1 MKDSIWL
8 ADPEE
13 HDFPAAQDYLDLLF
27 EQAQVTDIVNRLQRE
42 KTIFKK
48 AKDILRASQLP
59 LLPKDNIHVKA
70 NLQKVDK
77 GKKMSPVLLVRGE
90 PLIIADGYHRMCA
103 VYYLSEDLDIPCRI
117 TDR

>member
-8 ADPEE
+8 ADPED

-27 EQAQVTDIVNRLQRE
+27 PAEQVTNIVNRLQRE
-42 KTIFKK
+42 KTILKK
-48 AKDILRASQLP
+48 AKDILRASHHP
-59 LLPKDNIHVKA
+59 LLPRDNVHVKA

-77 GKKMSPVLLVRGE
+77 GKKMSPVLMVRGL
-90 PLIIADGYHRMCA
+90 PLIIADGYHRICA
-103 VYYLSEDLDIPCRI
+103 VYYLSEDLTIPCRI